1 MFGIVQEYQ
10 VKQTTVG
17 RVFNGSAHLLILE
30 CDFKSPLGY
39 DFAHTVLA
47 LVGATALVV
56 HFHLRRQVMFL
67 LSYFQVRLDFGCKSY
82 THDSALNATVHL
94 KRFGCTW
101 WY

>member
-1 MFGIVQEYQ
+1 MFVQEYQ
-10 VKQTTVG
+10 VKQKPVG

-56 HFHLRRQVMFL
+56 HFHLRRQVMLL
-67 LSYFQVRLDFGCKSY
+67 LSYFQVRLDAKARHM
-82 THDSALNATVHL
+82 TAH
-94 KRFGCTW
+94 
-101 WY
+101 